1 MQSASDENLDSLF
14 ADCCGFTCAAGGYV
28 LAQMNGRTKFYSLFC
43 FPCAIFLSKPNLT
56 GVRQM
61 LEPVLLSLKVALAS
75 VAAVFVIGLGVS
87 RAMARGDFPGKNLL
101 ESLIILPMVL
111 PPTVLGYGLL
121 MLLGKRGPVGGFL
134 LEVFGIQLI
143 FTWWAAVIASAVVSF
158 PLMYQS
164 AKAAFAGVDVTLE
177 QAARTLGAGE
187 LRIFL
192 TVTLP
197 LAWPGILA
205 GLVLSFARALG
216 EFGATL
222 MVAGNIPGKTQT
234 IPLAIYFAV
243 ESGETA
249 AARNLVLVITL
260 LSFAAVFWLN
270 WWSRRKRRGWD
281 KREVSDAESG
291 NS

>member
-1 MQSASDENLDSLF
+1 
-14 ADCCGFTCAAGGYV
+14 
-28 LAQMNGRTKFYSLFC
+28 
-43 FPCAIFLSKPNLT
+43 
-56 GVRQM
+56 M
-61 LEPVLLSLKVALAS
+61 LEPILLSLKVA
-75 VAAVFVIGLGVS
+75 VAAVVIDFFVGIAIA
-87 RAMARGDFPGKNLL
+87 RAMARKEFACKHAL

-111 PPTVLGYGLL
+111 PPTVMGYGLL
-121 MLLGKRGPVGGFL
+121 ILLGKRGPIGHFL
-134 LEVFGIQLI
+134 LETFDLQLV

-164 AKAAFAGVDVTLE
+164 AKAAFAGVDLSLE
-177 QAARTLGAGE
+177 RAARTLGAKE

-192 TVTLP
+192 TITLP

-243 ESGETA
+243 ESGDTGT
-249 AARNLVLVITL
+249 ARNLVLVITV
-260 LSFAAVFWLN
+260 LSFCTVFWLN
-270 WWSRRKRRGWD
+270 WWSRNKLQQWKKGGQ
-281 KREVSDAESG
+281 SHAQSG
-291 NS
+291 HP

>member
-1 MQSASDENLDSLF
+1 MID
-14 ADCCGFTCAAGGYV
+14 
-28 LAQMNGRTKFYSLFC
+28 
-43 FPCAIFLSKPNLT
+43 
-56 GVRQM
+56 
-61 LEPVLLSLKVALAS
+61 PVILSLKVALA
-75 VAAVFVIGLGVS
+75 AVFVDFVAGLAVA
-87 RAMARGDFPGKNLL
+87 RTMARTEFMGKNVV

-121 MLLGKRGPVGGFL
+121 ILLGKRGPVGRFL
-134 LEVFGIQLI
+134 LEYFDFQLI

-164 AKAAFAGVDVTLE
+164 AKAAFAGVDISLE
-177 QAARTLGAGE
+177 QAARTLGARE
-187 LRIFL
+187 ARIFL
-192 TVTLP
+192 TITLP

-243 ESGETA
+243 ETGDTS
-249 AARNLVLVITL
+249 AARNLVLVITA
-260 LSFAAVFWLN
+260 LSFATVFWLN
-270 WWSRRKRRGWD
+270 WWCKKKVQTWKKGGPEHAQS
-281 KREVSDAESG
+281 EHL
-291 NS
+291 